1 MILRDNSIVR
11 TLTYKESMY
20 GANISKEKAIE
31 NSDGWT
37 CVTLSQ
43 GVIIHVPAKASCI
56 AYYKYYILLRIML
69 SINLASCQLKPWR
82 FPRGF

>member
-20 GANISKEKAIE
+20 GANISKEKAID

-37 CVTLSQ
+37 CVTGCHNTCTSESELYC
-43 GVIIHVPAKASCI
+43 VLYVLYFVT
-56 AYYKYYILLRIML
+56 YYVKY
-69 SINLASCQLKPWR
+69 
-82 FPRGF
+82 

>member
-37 CVTLSQ
+37 CVTGCHNTCTSESELYC
-43 GVIIHVPAKASCI
+43 V
-56 AYYKYYILLRIML
+56 L
-69 SINLASCQLKPWR
+69 
-82 FPRGF
+82 